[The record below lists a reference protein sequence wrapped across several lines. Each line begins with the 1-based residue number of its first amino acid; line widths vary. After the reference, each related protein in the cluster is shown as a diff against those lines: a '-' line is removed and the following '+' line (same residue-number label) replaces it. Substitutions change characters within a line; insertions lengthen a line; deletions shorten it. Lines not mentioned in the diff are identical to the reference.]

1 MARKKKNNNNQTTS
15 AAPNKEQAQK
25 QSQEESRVIDEL
37 FGNLD
42 EPDIESDIAE
52 LGGSESDQ
60 AVSGK
65 QPRSRFYFV
74 FAVVVI
80 VMAVIGVISSVR
92 FVAQITSNLLDNTSL
107 KNEFARFI
115 YPVVVNDIAPFE
127 EPDEIPDS
135 SKISCAIWNILLN
148 RDTSEFAK
156 DEGNGLTIPEYNVL
170 ASCRELFGSTVSL
183 NHQTVGNAEVRFTY
197 NEETHTYSANKNIR
211 YLTYSPQIISMTEDG
226 DVYTVI
232 VGYVPPT
239 LAAVAGTGRNKRA
252 PGEVYGV
259 HHQPLG
265 RQGYADVREIQRL
278 HTADRGG
285 RRRNV
290 MNHLKFFQ
298 LCGIMINGF

>member
-1 MARKKKNNNNQTTS
+1 M
-15 AAPNKEQAQK
+15 
-25 QSQEESRVIDEL
+25 IDEL

-148 RDTSEFAK
+148 HDTSEFAK
-156 DEGNGLTIPEYNVL
+156 DEGNGLTIPEYNEL

-239 LAAVAGTGRNKRA
+239 LAAVAGTGGISALPEKYMEYTISRWDGKDTLMSVRFSDYTPQTEEA
-252 PGEVYGV
+252 GGE
-259 HHQPLG
+259 
-265 RQGYADVREIQRL
+265 
-278 HTADRGG
+278 
-285 RRRNV
+285 
-290 MNHLKFFQ
+290 MS
-298 LCGIMINGF
+298 